1 MRHEFLAIATVSI
14 ASAAH
19 AGGVGSTY
27 VDASGDIF
35 DSSLS
40 NIDILNA
47 TFSNDATNLYLSV
60 AVNADVATTD
70 WGKYLVFIDSTPSI
84 GAFSGLNG
92 NDPFNNPWNR
102 RVGSPAGIDAFVGSW
117 IDGDA
122 GNLNY
127 TFDGS
132 DWNQNESGMPDL
144 SQAASGIVSWTFSLA
159 SLGLSQGD
167 TFYFDVATTGG
178 SNNDPAIDLLSTDVV
193 QPGWGY
199 NSVSGLNLT
208 YTLASSTPVPGI
220 GGLAA
225 LAGCGLAGRRR
236 RR

>member
-1 MRHEFLAIATVSI
+1 MRHSLLTIATISMV
-14 ASAAH
+14 SAAH

-27 VDASGDIF
+27 VDASGDIC
-35 DSSLS
+35 DSNLS

-47 TFSNDATNLYLSV
+47 TFNNDATNLYLSV
-60 AVNADVATTD
+60 AVNADVATAD

-84 GAFSGLNG
+84 GALSGLNG
-92 NDPFNNPWNR
+92 NDPSNNPWNR
-102 RVGSPAGIDAFVGSW
+102 RVGSPAGMDAFIGSW
-117 IDGDA
+117 IDDDA
-122 GNLNY
+122 ENLNY

-167 TFYFDVATTGG
+167 TFYFDVATTGR
-178 SNNDPAIDLLSTDVV
+178 SSNDPAIDFLSTDVI
-193 QPGWGY
+193 QPGWSD

-208 YTLASSTPVPGI
+208 YTVASSTAVPGI
-220 GGLAA
+220 SGLAA

>member
-1 MRHEFLAIATVSI
+1 MRHMFLAIATI
-14 ASAAH
+14 TFASVAH

-35 DSSLS
+35 DSNLS

-117 IDGDA
+117 IDGKKKA
-122 GNLNY
+122 RIAKVFVQLLP
-127 TFDGS
+127 TH
-132 DWNQNESGMPDL
+132 
-144 SQAASGIVSWTFSLA
+144 T
-159 SLGLSQGD
+159 GLHGHGEVLRVD
-167 TFYFDVATTGG
+167 F
-178 SNNDPAIDLLSTDVV
+178 
-193 QPGWGY
+193 
-199 NSVSGLNLT
+199 
-208 YTLASSTPVPGI
+208 
-220 GGLAA
+220 
-225 LAGCGLAGRRR
+225 
-236 RR
+236 

>member
-1 MRHEFLAIATVSI
+1 MRHMFLAIATI
-14 ASAAH
+14 TFASVAH

-35 DSSLS
+35 DSNLS

-144 SQAASGIVSWTFSLA
+144 SQAASGIVSWTLSLA
-159 SLGLSQGD
+159 SLGLSQG
-167 TFYFDVATTGG
+167 GH
-178 SNNDPAIDLLSTDVV
+178 LL
-193 QPGWGY
+193 
-199 NSVSGLNLT
+199 L
-208 YTLASSTPVPGI
+208 
-220 GGLAA
+220 
-225 LAGCGLAGRRR
+225 
-236 RR
+236 

>member
-1 MRHEFLAIATVSI
+1 MRNEFLAIASVTIV
-14 ASAAH
+14 SAAH

-27 VDASGDIF
+27 TDATGDIF

-40 NIDILNA
+40 NIDILAA
-47 TFSNDATNLYLSV
+47 TFNNDSTNLYLSV
-60 AVNADVATTD
+60 SVNADVSATD

-84 GAFSGLNG
+84 GAFSGMNG

-102 RVGSPAGIDAFVGSW
+102 RVGSPAGVDAFVGAW
-117 IDGDA
+117 IDGDG

-132 DWNQNESGMPDL
+132 AWNQNETGTPDL

-159 SLGLSQGD
+159 SLGLSEGD

-178 SNNDPAIDLLSTDVV
+178 SDNDPAIDLLSTDTI

-199 NSVSGLNLT
+199 NSITGMDLT
-208 YTLASSTPVPGI
+208 YTVASSTPVPGI
-220 GGLAA
+220 GGIAA
-225 LAGCGLAGRRR
+225 LAGFGLAGRRR